1 MGRWLVGLPA
11 AVLPAGLALP
21 ALSALGDPQHAGPL
35 YFVTCLAVAVAF
47 AAVGIRLSRGS
58 RAAAVVGV
66 AIVAVASLLLEQA
79 SYPGA
84 AAVVA
89 AALGWGIGA
98 LVEWPPER
106 RWQAISGLI
115 GGCETLVLLRFGAGV
130 WQAGLALTAIAL
142 WCCWRSL
149 GRPYGQGP
157 GRRMKTT
164 ALLPSPAHGRG
175 AGGEG
180 LRPGGPNLRSSGGQS
195 HAPGRAPRAAYLGVA
210 GLLALFSAFWVG
222 STSPSVEWFGQLT
235 YHGPRDRNEVALTFD
250 DGPNGAATAQIGRF
264 LADRGVHATFFLVGK
279 AVVRDPGTATALL
292 SDGHIVA
299 NHSYNHDATSYL
311 DPSYPELMQTQRVIA
326 ERVGVCPAFFRPP
339 HGTHTW
345 FMSRIVSDHGMRLV
359 TWDVSAK
366 DWVEDDAVRLAKNIL
381 AKVKPGSIILLHD
394 GIDGI
399 PPVDRSVV
407 VKALPAILDGLK
419 ARGLKPVTLDV
430 LLGTRPYLSLSECL
444 PVVADG
450 AAR

>member
-11 AVLPAGLALP
+11 AMLPAGLALP
-21 ALSALGDPQHAGPL
+21 ALSAVGDPQHAGPL

-58 RAAAVVGV
+58 RAAAVMGV
-66 AIVAVASLLLEQA
+66 AIVALASLLLEQA

-106 RWQAISGLI
+106 RWRAISGLI
-115 GGCETLVLLRFGAGV
+115 GGSETLVLLRFGLGV
-130 WQAGLALTAIAL
+130 WQAGLALIAIAL

-149 GRPYGQGP
+149 G
-157 GRRMKTT
+157 
-164 ALLPSPAHGRG
+164 
-175 AGGEG
+175 
-180 LRPGGPNLRSSGGQS
+180 SGGQS

-250 DGPNGAATAQIGRF
+250 DGPNGVATAEIGRF

-299 NHSYNHDATSYL
+299 NHSYNHGAFSYL
-311 DPSYPELMQTQRVIA
+311 DPSYPELMQTQRAIA
-326 ERVGVCPAFFRPP
+326 ERVGVCPALFRPP

-345 FMSRIVSDHGMRLV
+345 FMSRIVSGHGMRLV

-419 ARGLKPVTLDV
+419 ARGLKPVALDV
-430 LLGTRPYLSLSECL
+430 LLGTPPYLPLSECL
-444 PVVADG
+444 PAVADG